1 MNCSHCG
8 KPLEPNDRFCQV
20 CGTPVEAV
28 GTTARP
34 VPLPAKIDKV
44 GLCPHCG
51 KAFRPDG
58 LSAYRWCNVLNKVAM
73 VIFAIFAFL
82 ALLVVILSAEGIAW
96 QWALGAGIVYAGT
109 ILLRSRAR
117 AKLGLS
123 PCPHCGKNAAG
134 EQVMAPQPTPDE
146 APVAEVSDRAASA
159 VESDRAAIRP
169 RRAEQLA
176 LYGSPN
182 KTCARCGVVSPMAQ
196 KSCASCGSRFGKVI
210 PAIQNGKRVGLTTC
224 PGCGSVYAVRK
235 NLLLAVGLVLL
246 GNLLNLVLSFI
257 SGALILLSIPLM
269 LVCFLL
275 ALLVA
280 TGKLRWFP
288 VHRCR
293 VCGHTPFV
301 IECIRHSR
309 AAALERDRRLLGRKE
324 NALTRAFTACDDRLV
339 SRFTSLN
346 PFPLLL
352 LLPTVLLV
360 LCFFVMPTS
369 LDTIED
375 LMEIGMTKARSI
387 CLFESLTYVATDG
400 WEILMV
406 LALLLLDIVAL
417 VTACIRKLRL
427 RLLPLILGGLAMVD
441 AAILSISLITMRDVT
456 IASYVMHEKVE
467 MPAEFSAGAVP
478 FVILLS
484 ALLLLAGLFAAY
496 MLERE
501 KRYKILR
508 SQMPDKA

>member
-20 CGTPVEAV
+20 CGTPVEAA

-34 VPLPAKIDKV
+34 IPAPAKIDKI

-51 KAFRPDG
+51 KVFRPEG
-58 LSAYRWCNVLNKVAM
+58 FSTYRRCNILNKIAM

-82 ALLVVILSAEGIAW
+82 ALLVVILDAEGIAW
-96 QWALGAGIVYAGT
+96 QWALGTGIVYAGT

-134 EQVMAPQPTPDE
+134 EQVMDPQPTPVE
-146 APVAEVSDRAASA
+146 APA
-159 VESDRAAIRP
+159 VEPDRAAIHP
-169 RRAEQLA
+169 RRAEQLV

-196 KSCASCGSRFGKVI
+196 KSCESCGARFRKVT

-246 GNLLNLVLSFI
+246 GNLLNLVPAVI

-275 ALLVA
+275 AVLVA
-280 TGKLRWFP
+280 TGKLRWLP
-288 VHRCR
+288 VRKCR
-293 VCGHTPFV
+293 VCGHTPLV

-309 AAALERDRRLLGRKE
+309 AAALRRDRRLLGRKE
-324 NALTRAFTACDDRLV
+324 NALTRAFAACDDRLV
-339 SRFTSLN
+339 SRLTSLN

-352 LLPTVLLV
+352 LLPTILLV

-369 LDTIED
+369 LDAIED

-387 CLFESLTYVATDG
+387 CLFESLIYIATNG
-400 WEILMV
+400 WNILMV

-417 VTACIRKLRL
+417 VTACVRKLRL

-441 AAILSISLITMRDVT
+441 AVILSISLITMRDVT
-456 IASYVMHEKVE
+456 IVSSVMHEKVE
-467 MPAEFSAGAVP
+467 MPAEFSAGAIP
-478 FVILLS
+478 FVILLG